1 MTRTFNCELVDG
13 MSQIKQFNVFP
24 RKRIKM
30 IAPTTTPFVGIG
42 SKHQDRTFDEVQKK
56 TAKKGL
62 KWK

>member
-1 MTRTFNCELVDG
+1 MIVSCERADG

-30 IAPTTTPFVGIG
+30 IARTTTTLFVGIA